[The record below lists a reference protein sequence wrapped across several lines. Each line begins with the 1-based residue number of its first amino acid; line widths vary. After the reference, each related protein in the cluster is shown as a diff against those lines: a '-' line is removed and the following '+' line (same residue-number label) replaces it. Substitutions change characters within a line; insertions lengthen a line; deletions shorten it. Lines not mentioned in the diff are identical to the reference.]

1 MNYQKT
7 QMEEA
12 AILYYEKKHTQQE
25 IAQIMNLS
33 RQTVSKLLNDAVKEN
48 IVEIIIH
55 NTKNDCIEL
64 EDKIRE
70 KFNIKNAVVCR
81 VSNTNETI
89 RKLMTAKKSSEY
101 ILPVLEKG
109 DQKIAVSWGRTIQMF
124 IEEFPNTNTKGNT
137 VFPLFGATDQEQ
149 AYFLSNELARSFA
162 DKIGAKVKYAW
173 FPYRPDCIDDCN
185 LFKKT
190 SYYEKLHSLW
200 NDIDVAIIGIGNSDI
215 IQTFGKIFG
224 YNEKSLS
231 AIGDIATHFF
241 DKDGNFVEL
250 YKNTLCA
257 SKEHLKKA
265 KQTVAI
271 ACGDDKTDA
280 IIGALRTQ
288 LIDTLITDEYTARG
302 ILASASD
309 RNV

>member
-70 KFNIKNAVVCR
+70 RFNIKNAVVCR

-101 ILPVLEKG
+101 ILPILEKG

-271 ACGDDKTDA
+271 ACGDDKTEA

-309 RNV
+309 INV